1 MNWHDLIPL
10 ARQGGTATPEFL
22 AWLADLVSRVTETE
36 ATIAAQAVTIAAQA
50 ETIAALDARITA
62 LETP

>member
-1 MNWHDLIPL
+1 VNWHDLIPL

-22 AWLADLVSRVTETE
+22 AWLADLVARVTETE
-36 ATIAAQAVTIAAQA
+36 TTIAAQAATIADL
-50 ETIAALDARITA
+50 EARITA